1 MAKSSINF
9 QKSKGHSYD
18 HNFRKDEPNYLLKAE
33 NRLENFYWQNEKS
46 AREIFDEELSNTKR
60 KGGPIPRFENSHW
73 EAVLNLNKNHTLED
87 VQKVAEYIEQK
98 FNITCATI
106 AVHRDE
112 GHYKNDKPQYNFH
125 AHITF
130 VTYKDGQQNWRKE
143 KIKPA
148 DLRELQTAVAEMLQM
163 ERGEIRE
170 KSERITS
177 LNHRQYR
184 EVARQKEKLVN
195 ELEQKHNQE
204 IQELKAEIL
213 TLKDR
218 NAILEQARKDSKGK
232 GFLKSFFD
240 MLSSIK
246 KSEQQYTKDEL
257 EAEIERLKELDKQKR
272 EENERLQTEQQAQLA
287 AKAAELE
294 RETTIERLNQQ
305 IEDIKK
311 DAKRR
316 EQETINTLI
325 GVNYSLESV
334 LSDEH
339 TPSHIKPLLHKEKS
353 TTGFLASFKAMFFKS
368 SETEKEPSLRVLL
381 KTFVRQI
388 NQLFEAYRA
397 ALTTIKDQAEQIKTL
412 MELDK
417 DTAELQ
423 SKIKKLEAENTA
435 LKQQQQ
441 RQQPQSNAELE
452 ETKRKLNI
460 YIDKTKEAADFLAE
474 NVPPLK
480 WKHIFPKRAEA
491 TLKEQVDKRIAARD
505 KINEQMLKSSNNLMK
520 DTAQEFEEMRELERR
535 LQENIN
541 GEQSD
546 EEKPR
551 TFKAKKQ

>member
-1 MAKSSINF
+1 MHYARLTFELVKKLGYCILSYLAVKSLTSLRFYKGKFMAKSSINF

-195 ELEQKHNQE
+195 ELEQKHNQK

-213 TLKDR
+213 TLKER

-257 EAEIERLKELDKQKR
+257 EAEIERFKELDKQKR

-294 RETTIERLNQQ
+294 QQLEQQNKTIKAQEAQILELKAENNELKSFIKRAFEYIRITSKPIFDFISNIFSNELTEPLLND
-305 IEDIKK
+305 EKK
-311 DAKRR
+311 DEEFIDRSKETQQRSNLTPLQPENNQEQKQD
-316 EQETINTLI
+316 EQE
-325 GVNYSLESV
+325 
-334 LSDEH
+334 
-339 TPSHIKPLLHKEKS
+339 
-353 TTGFLASFKAMFFKS
+353 
-368 SETEKEPSLRVLL
+368 
-381 KTFVRQI
+381 Q
-388 NQLFEAYRA
+388 
-397 ALTTIKDQAEQIKTL
+397 
-412 MELDK
+412 
-417 DTAELQ
+417 
-423 SKIKKLEAENTA
+423 
-435 LKQQQQ
+435 
-441 RQQPQSNAELE
+441 
-452 ETKRKLNI
+452 
-460 YIDKTKEAADFLAE
+460 
-474 NVPPLK
+474 
-480 WKHIFPKRAEA
+480 
-491 TLKEQVDKRIAARD
+491 
-505 KINEQMLKSSNNLMK
+505 
-520 DTAQEFEEMRELERR
+520 
-535 LQENIN
+535 
-541 GEQSD
+541 QSD
-546 EEKPR
+546 EEKTR
-551 TFKAKKQ
+551 KFKPYRQ

>member
-1 MAKSSINF
+1 
-9 QKSKGHSYD
+9 
-18 HNFRKDEPNYLLKAE
+18 
-33 NRLENFYWQNEKS
+33 
-46 AREIFDEELSNTKR
+46 
-60 KGGPIPRFENSHW
+60 
-73 EAVLNLNKNHTLED
+73 
-87 VQKVAEYIEQK
+87 
-98 FNITCATI
+98 
-106 AVHRDE
+106 
-112 GHYKNDKPQYNFH
+112 
-125 AHITF
+125 
-130 VTYKDGQQNWRKE
+130 
-143 KIKPA
+143 
-148 DLRELQTAVAEMLQM
+148 
-163 ERGEIRE
+163 
-170 KSERITS
+170 
-177 LNHRQYR
+177 
-184 EVARQKEKLVN
+184 
-195 ELEQKHNQE
+195 
-204 IQELKAEIL
+204 
-213 TLKDR
+213 
-218 NAILEQARKDSKGK
+218 
-232 GFLKSFFD
+232 
-240 MLSSIK
+240 
-246 KSEQQYTKDEL
+246 
-257 EAEIERLKELDKQKR
+257 
-272 EENERLQTEQQAQLA
+272 
-287 AKAAELE
+287 
-294 RETTIERLNQQ
+294 
-305 IEDIKK
+305 
-311 DAKRR
+311 
-316 EQETINTLI
+316 
-325 GVNYSLESV
+325 
-334 LSDEH
+334 
-339 TPSHIKPLLHKEKS
+339 
-353 TTGFLASFKAMFFKS
+353 MFFKS

-460 YIDKTKEAADFLAE
+460 YIDKTREAADFLAE

-505 KINEQMLKSSNNLMK
+505 KINEQMLKSPNNLMK